1 MDQSRALERENQR
14 LRRAVEEL
22 SVLNELAT
30 AIGASRDLQE
40 IMHKIIRRSLRA
52 VQAEQGTITL
62 VEEGNQDPLR
72 TLVRTSTSSATQRSF
87 RPNDSLIGWILL
99 NRKPLAVNA
108 PLQDERFRN
117 TPWHDSIRSILCVPM
132 VAQGRIMGVLTLYNK
147 KHEDGFTEED
157 QRLVAILA
165 GQSAQVVE
173 NARLYQEEQE
183 LLRVQE
189 ELRLAFQIQITLLP
203 STTPTLDGYDIAGTS
218 IPAQSVGGDYFDFIP
233 VSDNRLGLC
242 VGDVAGKGLPAA
254 MLMANIQATV
264 RSLAL
269 TGDPVSLLLE
279 RSNRLLCQRLQK
291 HMFVTLFYGEL
302 DAVTHRFVYANAGHN
317 RPYLIR
323 AGAPPAVLTGG
334 NLVLGFMPEH
344 AYSEYRI
351 DLQAGDVL
359 CIYSDGITEAM
370 DIAREQY
377 GDQRLTT
384 LLQQHAGASA
394 DAILQAVLQ
403 DVKTFTGSAPQGDDI
418 TAVVVKRVA

>member
-1 MDQSRALERENQR
+1 
-14 LRRAVEEL
+14 
-22 SVLNELAT
+22 
-30 AIGASRDLQE
+30 
-40 IMHKIIRRSLRA
+40 
-52 VQAEQGTITL
+52 
-62 VEEGNQDPLR
+62 
-72 TLVRTSTSSATQRSF
+72 
-87 RPNDSLIGWILL
+87 
-99 NRKPLAVNA
+99 
-108 PLQDERFRN
+108 
-117 TPWHDSIRSILCVPM
+117 M

-323 AGAPPAVLTGG
+323 AGALTLRPGGLRPRIESAALDATDPPSPARVHDWVRQNIHIEGR
-334 NLVLGFMPEH
+334 PEWVFVKVH
-344 AYSEYRI
+344 
-351 DLQAGDVL
+351 
-359 CIYSDGITEAM
+359 T
-370 DIAREQY
+370 
-377 GDQRLTT
+377 
-384 LLQQHAGASA
+384 HGAPERNA
-394 DAILQAVLQ
+394 DALLGAAAISMHETLAPRQ
-403 DVKTFTGSAPQGDDI
+403 GSIVP
-418 TAVVVKRVA
+418 